1 MTRTQRWAL
10 VVALLIG
17 MSAGLGL
24 FTFGYA
30 RGYSYL
36 TNDPRACANCHIMS
50 EHYAAWTKASHHAV
64 ATCNDCHTP
73 HDLVGKYTVKA
84 KNGFWHSF
92 YFTTG
97 GYPDPL
103 RITEGNREVT
113 EEACRYCH
121 AEITDAID
129 HGPGTVSDVPTGART
144 TAAAGRSPPPSA
156 HAEQAGEPISCIRCH
171 RMVGHWVR

>member
-1 MTRTQRWAL
+1 MARRISTARIAL
-10 VVALLIG
+10 VLAVTVGLATGIG
-17 MSAGLGL
+17 A
-24 FTFGYA
+24 FTFVYA

-36 TNDPRACANCHIMS
+36 SNDPVACANCHIMR
-50 EHYAAWTKASHHAV
+50 EHLDAWNKSSHKNV

-97 GYPDPL
+97 RYPYPL

-113 EEACRYCH
+113 ADACRYCH
-121 AEITDAID
+121 MQIVAAIEHPNASAKD
-129 HGPGTVSDVPTGART
+129 
-144 TAAAGRSPPPSA
+144 RSN
-156 HAEQAGEPISCIRCH
+156 CVRCH
-171 RMVGHWVR
+171 EYVGHLVR